1 MTWPGSGEVAPRDQF
16 NAMVRRVTSPL
27 LAHFGH
33 AAISELSQL
42 SGVKRK
48 LDFESAK
55 GSFWLIVLK
64 NSPVEA
70 EGLR

>member
-1 MTWPGSGEVAPRDQF
+1 M
-16 NAMVRRVTSPL
+16 RRSL
-27 LAHFGH
+27 LVWALFGH

-55 GSFWLIVLK
+55 GCFWR
-64 NSPVEA
+64 EA
-70 EGLR
+70 DVDVHMFDLVGSLAIGHLQNGCSDLVHQGC